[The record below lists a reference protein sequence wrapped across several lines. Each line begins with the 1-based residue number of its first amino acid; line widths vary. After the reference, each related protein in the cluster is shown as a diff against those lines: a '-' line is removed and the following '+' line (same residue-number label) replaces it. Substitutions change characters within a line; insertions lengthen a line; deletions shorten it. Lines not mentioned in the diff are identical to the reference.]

1 MEARFAASM
10 EGPGEATQPDLM
22 TLLPSLTARLPEML
36 ADLRAWCGID
46 CGTAT
51 KAGVDQVGMLI
62 AERCAGWGW
71 GVERLPLSTYG
82 DCWRAT
88 LRGTGAGRV
97 MLMGHLDTVYPPGTV
112 AERPLRVEADRPIG
126 PDRLIGPGVC
136 DMKGGLVVGLYAMRA
151 LEESG
156 FDGFGELT
164 FFFNSDEEVG
174 SPESRK
180 YCEPLARAADAV
192 LVLES
197 ARANGDIVSAR
208 KGSGEYRLTAI
219 GRAAHAGVEPEKGI
233 NAVLEIARQIEALH
247 ALNGLEP
254 GVTVNAG
261 LIGGG
266 IATNVV
272 PDSAWVE
279 FDVRAIDAAGAKA
292 VQAALEKLQPILPGA
307 RLTLSGSFSYP
318 PMARTPAIARLVALA
333 QAAARDS
340 GFTVNDAA
348 TGGASDAN
356 VIAGW
361 DVPVLDGLGP
371 IGGLDH
377 SPDEYIEI
385 DSLAP
390 RSALVAGLISRILRA
405 AA

>member
-1 MEARFAASM
+1 MVSNEPM
-10 EGPGEATQPDLM
+10 N
-22 TLLPSLTARLPEML
+22 LLPSLTARLPQML
-36 ADLRAWCGID
+36 ADLHAWCSLD

-51 KAGVDQVGMLI
+51 RAGVDAVGARI

-71 GVERLPLSTYG
+71 QVERLPLTSYG
-82 DCWRAT
+82 DCWRT
-88 LRGTGAGRV
+88 TRRGRGTGRV

-112 AERPLRVEADRPIG
+112 AERPLRTEGA
-126 PDRLIGPGVC
+126 RLIGPGVC
-136 DMKGGLVVGLYAMRA
+136 DMKGGLVTGLYALRA
-151 LEESG
+151 LEEAG
-156 FDGFGELT
+156 FDDFGELT

-180 YCEPLARAADAV
+180 YCEPLARGMDAV

-197 ARANGDIVSAR
+197 ARANGDLVSAR
-208 KGSGEYRLTAI
+208 KGSGEYRLTAL
-219 GRAAHAGVEPEKGI
+219 GRAAHAGVEPEKGV
-233 NAVLEIARQIEALH
+233 NAVLEIAHQIEALH

-272 PDSAWVE
+272 PEAAWVE
-279 FDVRAIDAAGAKA
+279 FDVRAIDSAGARA
-292 VQAALEKLQPILPGA
+292 VQTALANLQPTVPGA

-318 PMARTPAIARLVALA
+318 PMARTPAIARLVELA
-333 QAAARDS
+333 QGAAEAC
-340 GFTVNDAA
+340 GFSVNDAA

-390 RSALVAGLISRILRA
+390 RAALVAGLVHSILRA
-405 AA
+405 

>member
-1 MEARFAASM
+1 MN
-10 EGPGEATQPDLM
+10 
-22 TLLPSLTARLPEML
+22 LLPSLTTHVPDLL
-36 ADLRAWCGID
+36 ADLRAWCSID
-46 CGTAT
+46 CGTQT
-51 KAGVDQVGMLI
+51 KVGVDAVGALI

-71 GVERLPLSTYG
+71 EVERLPLATYG
-82 DCWRAT
+82 DCWRVS
-88 LRGTGAGRV
+88 LRGRGRGNV
-97 MLMGHLDTVYPPGTV
+97 MLMGHLDTVYPTGTV
-112 AERPLRVEADRPIG
+112 AERPLRTEG
-126 PDRLIGPGVC
+126 TRLIGPGVC
-136 DMKGGLVVGLYAMRA
+136 DMKGGLVVGLYALRA
-151 LEESG
+151 LEEAG
-156 FDGFGELT
+156 LDGFGELT

-180 YCEPLARAADAV
+180 YCEPLARRAGAV

-208 KGSGEYRLTAI
+208 KGSGEYRLTAT
-219 GRAAHAGVEPEKGI
+219 GRAAHAGVEPEKGV

-247 ALNGLEP
+247 RLNGLRP

-272 PDSAWVE
+272 PDTAWVE
-279 FDVRAIDAAGAKA
+279 FDVRAIDMDGARI
-292 VQAALEKLQPILPGA
+292 VQATLAGLRPTLAGA
-307 RLTLSGSFSYP
+307 RLSLSGGFSYP
-318 PMARTPAIARLVALA
+318 PMARTPAIARLVGLA
-333 QAAARDS
+333 QAAATEC
-340 GFTVNDAA
+340 GFTVRDAA

-390 RSALVAGLISRILRA
+390 RSALVAGLIHRILRGDA
-405 AA
+405 

>member
-1 MEARFAASM
+1 MN
-10 EGPGEATQPDLM
+10 
-22 TLLPSLTARLPEML
+22 LLPALIDRLPAML

-51 KAGVDQVGMLI
+51 KAGVDQVGALI

-71 GVERLPLSTYG
+71 EVERLPLSTYG

-88 LRGTGAGRV
+88 LRGSGAGRLI
-97 MLMGHLDTVYPPGTV
+97 LMGHLDTVYPPGTV
-112 AERPLRVEADRPIG
+112 AERPLRLEG
-126 PDRLIGPGVC
+126 DRLVGPGVC
-136 DMKGGLVVGLYAMRA
+136 DMKGGLVVGLYALRA
-151 LEESG
+151 LEEAG

-180 YCEPLARAADAV
+180 YGEPLARAADAV

-208 KGSGEYRLTAI
+208 KGSGEYRLTAL
-219 GRAAHAGVEPEKGI
+219 GRAAHAGVEPEKGV

-254 GVTVNAG
+254 GVTINAG

-272 PDSAWVE
+272 PDTAWVE
-279 FDVRAIDAAGAKA
+279 FDVRAIDAAGARA
-292 VQAALEKLQPILPGA
+292 VQAALERLQPILPGA

-318 PMARTPAIARLVALA
+318 PMARTPPIARLVALA
-333 QAAARDS
+333 QAAAEDS

-361 DVPVLDGLGP
+361 GVPVLDGLGP

-390 RSALVAGLISRILRA
+390 RAAMVAGLISRILRDA
-405 AA
+405 P